1 LGISKFHPMEADC
14 EDFSSANMALVE
26 NVDITKLFAALSSQ
40 ITAQN

>member
-1 LGISKFHPMEADC
+1 MEADC
-14 EDFSSANMALVE
+14 EDSSAAKLASVE